1 MCMNHTFSS
10 RLSQVDG
17 VLELIEFH
25 LDEDLTYKIH
35 WHLQEANG
43 QIHLTEFV
51 EYMCCQHKR
60 IQTAK
65 QGDVDA
71 HQTVL
76 RGAADRVKKFTNP
89 VSDAE

>member
-1 MCMNHTFSS
+1 
-10 RLSQVDG
+10 
-17 VLELIEFH
+17 
-25 LDEDLTYKIH
+25 
-35 WHLQEANG
+35 
-43 QIHLTEFV
+43 
-51 EYMCCQHKR
+51 MCCQHKR